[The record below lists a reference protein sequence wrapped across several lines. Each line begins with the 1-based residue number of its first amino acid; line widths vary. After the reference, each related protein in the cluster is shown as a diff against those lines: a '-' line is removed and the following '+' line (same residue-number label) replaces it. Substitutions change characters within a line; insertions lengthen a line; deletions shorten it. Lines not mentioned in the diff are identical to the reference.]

1 MIFAT
6 LPIDVFGPG
15 RTQIINHSKRGRGGW
30 RPTPGDMISV
40 NLDYEKGPDRLD
52 QFEDHVGTVISVS
65 ILSHYNG
72 FVTEL
77 NNVDV
82 LWI

>member
-15 RTQIINHSKRGRGGW
+15 KTQIVNHSKRGRGGW
-30 RPTPGDMISV
+30 RPTPGDMIS
-40 NLDYEKGPDRLD
+40 
-52 QFEDHVGTVISVS
+52 FEDRVGTVISVS